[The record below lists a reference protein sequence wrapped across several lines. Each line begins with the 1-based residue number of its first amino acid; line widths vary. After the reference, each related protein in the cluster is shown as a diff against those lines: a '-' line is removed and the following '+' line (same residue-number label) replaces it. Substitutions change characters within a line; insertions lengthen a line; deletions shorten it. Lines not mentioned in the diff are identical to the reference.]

1 MSSPVEQ
8 IKDRL
13 SIVDVISSY
22 IKLEKSGSNLKACC
36 PFHNEKS
43 PSFFVSPTRGTFH
56 CFGCSKG
63 GDIFTFTEDIEGIGF
78 QDALKLLADRAG
90 IILQKE
96 NLEEKGEQ
104 NLQRK
109 IINDASLFFEQN
121 LANNIEAKNYL
132 KDRGLKEET
141 IKNFR
146 VGYAPAEWRPLH
158 SFLLGKGYKNEI
170 IEKTGLIIR
179 SEKSGPSGEN
189 IYYDR
194 FRGRIMFPIA
204 DAQGRI
210 VAFSGRIFKEMPGQ
224 KAESISAKYVNSPET
239 ELYNKSSILFGYD
252 KAKQFMSK
260 AGQCIVVEGQVD
272 LIMAHQA
279 GTENTV
285 AVSGTALT
293 VRHLE
298 MIKRFTDSIV
308 FAFDSDEAGFNASVR
323 AFKLALAEGID
334 TKVVKLPEGLDP
346 ADLIKKDPKLWK
358 SSVDSAVHIVDNY
371 LDLILKNNTDDRTIR
386 IEASKKVLPL
396 IASISNK
403 IDQDHFLQTLI
414 RKININ
420 EESARAELSKIVASS
435 EEGLNSLQYPRN
447 ADSISQGSQ
456 KAYNSGGDEIK
467 DKILGLYIWQSESKE
482 PKIDLDDL
490 ALKYKDFS
498 GKNIKEEIKEMTEIK
513 VKDIA
518 FQAEVYYV
526 DSEKLNE
533 SLKELLG
540 NFEVFILEDKLK
552 DFMANLR
559 NAEEISD
566 QARAVQILK
575 ECDVISKK
583 INEIKNSRFL

>member
-141 IKNFR
+141 MKNFR

-252 KAKQFMSK
+252 KAKQI
-260 AGQCIVVEGQVD
+260 GR
-272 LIMAHQA
+272 AH
-279 GTENTV
+279 V
-285 AVSGTALT
+285 
-293 VRHLE
+293 
-298 MIKRFTDSIV
+298 
-308 FAFDSDEAGFNASVR
+308 
-323 AFKLALAEGID
+323 
-334 TKVVKLPEGLDP
+334 
-346 ADLIKKDPKLWK
+346 
-358 SSVDSAVHIVDNY
+358 
-371 LDLILKNNTDDRTIR
+371 
-386 IEASKKVLPL
+386 
-396 IASISNK
+396 
-403 IDQDHFLQTLI
+403 
-414 RKININ
+414 
-420 EESARAELSKIVASS
+420 
-435 EEGLNSLQYPRN
+435 
-447 ADSISQGSQ
+447 
-456 KAYNSGGDEIK
+456 
-467 DKILGLYIWQSESKE
+467 
-482 PKIDLDDL
+482 
-490 ALKYKDFS
+490 
-498 GKNIKEEIKEMTEIK
+498 
-513 VKDIA
+513 
-518 FQAEVYYV
+518 
-526 DSEKLNE
+526 
-533 SLKELLG
+533 
-540 NFEVFILEDKLK
+540 
-552 DFMANLR
+552 
-559 NAEEISD
+559 
-566 QARAVQILK
+566 
-575 ECDVISKK
+575 
-583 INEIKNSRFL
+583 